1 MFSILESLSS
11 FINEAKHKIDAA
23 VLNMAKNCKY
33 TGADLGGKCDLFWR
47 AQGPGGRSPAV

>member
-1 MFSILESLSS
+1 MFSILETLSS